1 MSTYVCACMRTHVF
15 VYVCACHACA
25 SVSMSVWYIE
35 IREQEGTA
43 GPVEGESQRSEACA
57 SQEKMKF
64 KEKITALGDSVHLT
78 CF

>member
-1 MSTYVCACMRTHVF
+1 
-15 VYVCACHACA
+15 
-25 SVSMSVWYIE
+25 MSVWYIE

-43 GPVEGESQRSEACA
+43 GPVEGESQKSEVCA

>member
-1 MSTYVCACMRTHVF
+1 
-15 VYVCACHACA
+15 
-25 SVSMSVWYIE
+25 MSVWYIE

-43 GPVEGESQRSEACA
+43 GPVEGESQRSEVCA